1 MLKSPTTKTMTNIPS
16 ISCPLSWKWCWS
28 RPPSRPRPISLP
40 QIVLC
45 QLRHRHRPSCL
56 FSSFHWEREQSWN
69 WSFNS
74 DCNVSSLSWAMPY
87 FDCITFIFPLR
98 LQGFNFG
105 PGEITW
111 GQFCKSLQENPFLC
125 VAVSLFASFC
135 KQPTKTCLAWLQ
147 CPPLCAEQII
157 TITIT
162 LNK

>member
-1 MLKSPTTKTMTNIPS
+1 MMLKSPTTKTTASIPS
-16 ISCPLSWKWCWS
+16 TSCPLSWKWCWRRCWS
-28 RPPSRPRPISLP
+28 RPPPRPRPISIP
-40 QIVLC
+40 QVVLC
-45 QLRHRHRPSCL
+45 QLRHRYRSSCL
-56 FSSFHWEREQSWN
+56 FSSFHRETEQTWY

-111 GQFCKSLQENPFLC
+111 GQFCKSLQENPFY
-125 VAVSLFASFC
+125 VSPFPCLLPSVNNRQKPVWPACSVLLFV
-135 KQPTKTCLAWLQ
+135 
-147 CPPLCAEQII
+147 
-157 TITIT
+157 